1 MKTRKDIYGK
11 EASTMLRFVK
21 LYHCIRK
28 EQLKKLMCDTKPD
41 VFEKLLFHLQN
52 NRRIYYDK
60 NTDIIYADNDTKLNM
75 ETIKCLWVL
84 CDFIYKADFHSSSDF
99 PVNLIFFGEQELYEV
114 SYIAPGK
121 EAIFEQAFNN
131 FEANNKRIILL
142 EDKEQI
148 SKITISDVT
157 AYCIVNDDTGK
168 VEYFKSQEGG

>member
-1 MKTRKDIYGK
+1 
-11 EASTMLRFVK
+11 
-21 LYHCIRK
+21 
-28 EQLKKLMCDTKPD
+28 MCDTKPD

-52 NRRIYYDK
+52 NRRVYYDK

-131 FEANNKRIILL
+131 FEANNKRTLKVHNPIL
-142 EDKEQI
+142 
-148 SKITISDVT
+148 
-157 AYCIVNDDTGK
+157 AYRLHLHLRFC
-168 VEYFKSQEGG
+168 